1 MSLFD
6 QLGQQSQQMNPAQ
19 ALQQI
24 KANPAQVLKGRG
36 INIPAGMNNPQ
47 QIIQYLVQSGQMP
60 QNRVTQAM
68 QMLSGMRR

>member
-6 QLGQQSQQMNPAQ
+6 QLGKQQQMNPAQ